1 MSTHAHVSSL
11 EALESF
17 RANLVTYLAA
27 ARPTVDDMTSEI
39 TATRIWL
46 EQDRL
51 LHWGRELKRRQ
62 RILVDAEALLFSA
75 RMAHLKKDTQAEM
88 NAVRRAKQS
97 VEEAEDRL
105 RKIKKWLRE
114 FDSRISPLGRQLDS
128 LRSLLT
134 LDMSRATAAL
144 DQTIQFLAD
153 YSGVSSAPATPR
165 SGEPPTPSEKPA

>member
-17 RANLVTYLAA
+17 RANLVTYLAS
-27 ARPTVDDMTSEI
+27 ARPTVDDMTAEI

-46 EQDRL
+46 EQDRSV
-51 LHWGRELKRRQ
+51 HWNRELKRRQ

-75 RMAHLKKDTQAEM
+75 RMAHLTKDTQAEM
-88 NAVRRAKQS
+88 NAVRRAKQA
-97 VEEAEDRL
+97 VEEAEERL
-105 RKIKKWLRE
+105 RKIKKWSRE

-134 LDMSRATAAL
+134 LDMSRATVAL
-144 DQTIQFLAD
+144 DQTIQFLVD
-153 YSGVSSAPATPR
+153 YSGTSSTPKPPPPAEGLPTSGGVS
-165 SGEPPTPSEKPA
+165 

>member
-128 LRSLLT
+128 LLT

-165 SGEPPTPSEKPA
+165 SGEPTPSEKPA